1 MDQRPFDAD
10 NHYYEPLDAFTRHLD
25 KAMRQRAVRTVQD
38 GKRVELLVAG
48 RVNKFVPNPT
58 FDPII
63 VPGCLDPLF
72 RGQIPE
78 GVDPR
83 TLMQTEPLRAE
94 YQDRD
99 RRLEVMDEQGLGAAL
114 LFPTLGVGVEE
125 GLREDIGAT
134 MAAVSSFNRWLEED
148 WGFAYQDRIFAVPL
162 LSLADPDAAVT
173 EVEWLLEHGV
183 RMVHVR
189 PAPVPGP
196 NGTSRS
202 LGHKLH
208 DPVWARLAEASVPV
222 AFHLGDSGYQA
233 RFSTAWGGRGTFGF
247 GNSDP
252 LGQILV
258 SDRPIHDTVASML
271 MHGVFTRHPA
281 LRVASIE
288 NGSDW
293 LPLLAKRL
301 RKQRNQT
308 PWVFEEDPLE
318 TLRRHVWVTPYLEED
333 LEALADADRRRAH
346 PVRLGLAPR
355 RGGGPAPRL
364 PEGAVCLRRAGRP
377 ADHARQ
383 LRRAPR
389 LRRVSDGEAPPR
401 PHAELWDEVTGWLE
415 EHWDPDL
422 PVEAWWKVVAEA
434 GWTAPHFEPEQGGR
448 GLSRRSGA
456 VVRAAFVA
464 FGALRPPGGLGLLMA
479 APTILTQGTPDQIER
494 FVPPILDGS
503 VGWCQLFSEP
513 GAGSDLAG
521 LTTRAHRDGD
531 QWVING
537 QKVWSSQALQSDYGM
552 LLARTDLDV
561 PKHKGISWFAFRL
574 DQPGV
579 TIRPLREMTGDAV
592 FNEVFLDDAVC
603 EDRDLIG
610 GAGNG
615 WMVTQTTLH
624 FERTGI
630 GAGGSHAGFPEPGP
644 KGGMHGLRAGDAAL
658 LEAPNAKLTVNYE
671 DVARLVHEAGRADDP
686 GFRQD
691 LARLYT
697 YTQLGLWN
705 AQRSKAEAERGG
717 GHAVASV
724 GKLTQTDIVKLAAR
738 LGVDALGPHGL
749 LTGEAATEGGVFAKA
764 LVFSPA
770 SSIYGGSDQ
779 IQRNIIAERSLGLP
793 RDDAPD
799 RGRPFGEVLRERVN
813 PT

>member
-1 MDQRPFDAD
+1 MS
-10 NHYYEPLDAFTRHLD
+10 ES
-25 KAMRQRAVRTVQD
+25 
-38 GKRVELLVAG
+38 EAG
-48 RVNKFVPNPT
+48 
-58 FDPII
+58 
-63 VPGCLDPLF
+63 
-72 RGQIPE
+72 
-78 GVDPR
+78 
-83 TLMQTEPLRAE
+83 
-94 YQDRD
+94 
-99 RRLEVMDEQGLGAAL
+99 
-114 LFPTLGVGVEE
+114 
-125 GLREDIGAT
+125 
-134 MAAVSSFNRWLEED
+134 
-148 WGFAYQDRIFAVPL
+148 
-162 LSLADPDAAVT
+162 
-173 EVEWLLEHGV
+173 
-183 RMVHVR
+183 
-189 PAPVPGP
+189 
-196 NGTSRS
+196 
-202 LGHKLH
+202 
-208 DPVWARLAEASVPV
+208 
-222 AFHLGDSGYQA
+222 
-233 RFSTAWGGRGTFGF
+233 
-247 GNSDP
+247 
-252 LGQILV
+252 
-258 SDRPIHDTVASML
+258 
-271 MHGVFTRHPA
+271 
-281 LRVASIE
+281 
-288 NGSDW
+288 
-293 LPLLAKRL
+293 
-301 RKQRNQT
+301 
-308 PWVFEEDPLE
+308 
-318 TLRRHVWVTPYLEED
+318 
-333 LEALADADRRRAH
+333 
-346 PVRLGLAPR
+346 
-355 RGGGPAPRL
+355 
-364 PEGAVCLRRAGRP
+364 
-377 ADHARQ
+377 
-383 LRRAPR
+383 
-389 LRRVSDGEAPPR
+389 PR
-401 PHAELWDEVTGWLE
+401 PHAELWDEVTRWLE

-422 PVEAWWKVVAEA
+422 PAEAWWKVVADA
-434 GWTAPHFEPEQGGR
+434 GWTAPHFTPEQGGR

-479 APTILTQGTPDQIER
+479 APTILTQGTPEQVER

-503 VGWCQLFSEP
+503 VAWCQLFSEP

-603 EDRDLIG
+603 DDADLIG

-615 WMVTQTTLH
+615 WAVTQTTLH

-671 DVARLVHEAGRADDP
+671 DIARLVEEVGRSEDP
-686 GFRQD
+686 GLRQD

-705 AQRSKAEAERGG
+705 AQRGKAEAQRGG
-717 GHAVASV
+717 GQAVASV

-738 LGVDALGPHGL
+738 LGVDTLGPHGL

-799 RGRPFGEVLRERVN
+799 RGRPFGEVLRERAQ
-813 PT
+813 PG